1 MSFKRVMCSKHPE
14 YASNFVCDLCGNPKC
29 FDCYSAKKSGKEL
42 TSCVDCRTKQTV
54 EQDAT
59 VGIILVAMIICVSI
73 FIGFDF
79 WRELFL
85 AFLVGFVNLWNSVVL
100 DFFHIFQ

>member
-29 FDCYSAKKSGKEL
+29 FDCYSAKKSRKEL

-59 VGIILVAMIICVSI
+59 LGLIIVAMIICVS
-73 FIGFDF
+73 FFMGLDF
-79 WRELFL
+79 WQQLLLGFYVGIANFL
-85 AFLVGFVNLWNSVVL
+85 NHVVL
-100 DFFHIFQ
+100 SFFQIFH